1 MRISDWSSDVCSSD
15 LEERRSRI
23 RALRGA
29 ARDEEVRRLNEIEE
43 ARRRAAEEEARLKA
57 EQEDQRRAEEEAR
70 RRVDEE
76 ARRTAEEEPRAA
88 GPEAEVRRPAQAAE
102 PAREQDRERR
112 VAGKSVSGRV
122 HLGGSRILQK

>member
-15 LEERRSRI
+15 LEERRSRF

-29 ARDEEVRRLNEIEE
+29 ARDEEVRRLNEMEE

-88 GPEAEVRRPAQAAE
+88 GTEEEVRRPAKAAE
-102 PAREQDRERR
+102 PAREQEESAAALRKAR
-112 VAGKSVSGRV
+112 G
-122 HLGGSRILQK
+122 